1 MNFILQAKNTAN
13 KAMRGMSKNLE
24 SDAMVPEAHHNDHS
38 YVHEL
43 CGLTF
48 DSQCKNLAQWTP
60 TRTISK
66 KHKNYKNWRVGT
78 CLGLGTCPGQHGSC
92 VFSCSLFHCISGLT
106 ANMGIIVIS

>member
-13 KAMRGMSKNLE
+13 KAMRGMSKTLML
-24 SDAMVPEAHHNDHS
+24 AVMVPEAHHNYHS

-48 DSQCKNLAQWTP
+48 DSQCKNLAQRTL

-66 KHKNYKNWRVGT
+66 NHKNYKKLEGGHLLRVG
-78 CLGLGTCPGQHGSC
+78 CLPGTIQ
-92 VFSCSLFHCISGLT
+92 
-106 ANMGIIVIS
+106 